1 MKNKI
6 ELKKNIFFL
15 SLVFILFVILNISL
29 IKYFSGK
36 YQSVYEGGIENI
48 LMDTN
53 DTSAT
58 RITIRDKV
66 LLEDE
71 IIYNKQD
78 SVVVE
83 SIITSLVSNI
93 LLLTSV
99 IIIFYFYEKNKAR
112 KMDEIFR
119 MVEEVSMGNYS
130 VDFEKYSEDELSIVR
145 DNLYKITKKLKEES
159 VNSKSDREVL
169 KNSLDNISHQLKT
182 PITAISISLDNI
194 LDNDLTDDK
203 RREFLFSIKKE
214 ISNINFLIKSM
225 LQLSRL
231 SSNVVKFNRKENSL
245 LNIINESLDRV
256 DLLRD
261 LKNIKVEVIGEDSF
275 VLCDF
280 HWEIEALSN
289 IIKNAIEH
297 SENDDTIKI
306 ELYSCEAFKSVKI
319 TNHGI
324 LKDKDK
330 IFKRFY
336 SGKETSDSI
345 GIGLVLSKDIVERDN
360 GKIYVDSNF
369 NVTTFEIK
377 YFNF

>member
-6 ELKKNIFFL
+6 ELKKYIFFL
-15 SLVFILFVILNISL
+15 GLVFIAFAILNISL
-29 IKYFSGK
+29 INYFNRK
-36 YQSVYEGGIENI
+36 YQTVYDESMEKI
-48 LMDTN
+48 LMYTQD
-53 DTSAT
+53 DSAT
-58 RITIRDKV
+58 RFTIRDKV
-66 LLEDE
+66 FLEDE
-71 IIYNKQD
+71 IIYNKQN

-83 SIITSLVSNI
+83 GIVTS
-93 LLLTSV
+93 
-99 IIIFYFYEKNKAR
+99 IIFYLYEKNKTK

-130 VDFEKYSEDELSIVR
+130 VDFEKFSEDELSIVR

-159 VNSKSDREVL
+159 INSKNDKVIL

-194 LDNDLTDDK
+194 LDNDLTDEK
-203 RREFLFSIKKE
+203 RRKFLFSIKKE

-245 LNIINESLDRV
+245 LGIVKESLERV

-261 LKNIKVEVIGEDSF
+261 LKNINVEISGEDSF

-280 HWEIEALSN
+280 NWEIEALSN

-297 SENDDTIKI
+297 SEEDDTIKI
-306 ELYSCEAFKSVKI
+306 EMYSCEAFKSVKI
-319 TNHGI
+319 INHGA

-360 GKIYVDSNF
+360 GKIYVDSSDNM
-369 NVTTFEIK
+369 TTFEIK

>member
-6 ELKKNIFFL
+6 ELKKYIFFL
-15 SLVFILFVILNISL
+15 GLVFIAFVILNISL
-29 IKYFSGK
+29 INYFNRK
-36 YQSVYEGGIENI
+36 YQTVYDESMEKI
-48 LMDTN
+48 LMYTQD
-53 DTSAT
+53 DSAT
-58 RITIRDKV
+58 RFTIRDKV
-66 LLEDE
+66 FLEDE
-71 IIYNKQD
+71 IIYNKQN

-83 SIITSLVSNI
+83 GIVTSITLNI
-93 LLLTSV
+93 LLLIIV
-99 IIIFYFYEKNKAR
+99 IIIFYLYEKNKTK

-130 VDFEKYSEDELSIVR
+130 VDFEKFSEDELSIVR

-159 VNSKSDREVL
+159 INSKNDKVIL

-194 LDNDLTDDK
+194 LDNDLTDEK
-203 RREFLFSIKKE
+203 RRKFLFSIKKE

-245 LNIINESLDRV
+245 LGIVKESLERV

-261 LKNIKVEVIGEDSF
+261 LKNINVEISGEDSF

-280 HWEIEALSN
+280 NWEIEALSN

-297 SENDDTIKI
+297 SEEGDTIKI
-306 ELYSCEAFKSVKI
+306 EMYSCEAFKSVKI
-319 TNHGI
+319 INHGA

-360 GKIYVDSNF
+360 GKIYVDSSDNM
-369 NVTTFEIK
+369 TTFEIK

>member
-6 ELKKNIFFL
+6 ELKKYIFFL
-15 SLVFILFVILNISL
+15 GLVFIAFVILNISL
-29 IKYFSGK
+29 INYFNRK
-36 YQSVYEGGIENI
+36 YQTVYDESMEKI
-48 LMDTN
+48 LMYTQD
-53 DTSAT
+53 DSAT
-58 RITIRDKV
+58 RFTIRDKV
-66 LLEDE
+66 FLEDE
-71 IIYNKQD
+71 IIYNKQN

-83 SIITSLVSNI
+83 GTVTSITLNI
-93 LLLTSV
+93 LLLIIV
-99 IIIFYFYEKNKAR
+99 IIIFYLYEKNKTK

-130 VDFEKYSEDELSIVR
+130 VDFEKFSEDELSIVR

-159 VNSKSDREVL
+159 INSKNDKVIL

-194 LDNDLTDDK
+194 LDNDLTDEK
-203 RREFLFSIKKE
+203 RRKFLFSIKKE

-245 LNIINESLDRV
+245 LGIVKESLERV

-261 LKNIKVEVIGEDSF
+261 LKNINVEISGEDSF

-280 HWEIEALSN
+280 NWEIEALSN

-297 SENDDTIKI
+297 SEEDDTIKI
-306 ELYSCEAFKSVKI
+306 EMYSCEAFKSVKI
-319 TNHGI
+319 INYGA

-360 GKIYVDSNF
+360 GKIYVDSSDNM
-369 NVTTFEIK
+369 TTFEIK

>member
-6 ELKKNIFFL
+6 ELKKYIFFL
-15 SLVFILFVILNISL
+15 GLVFIAFAILNISL
-29 IKYFSGK
+29 INYFNRK
-36 YQSVYEGGIENI
+36 YQTVYDESMEKI
-48 LMDTN
+48 LMYTQD
-53 DTSAT
+53 DSAT
-58 RITIRDKV
+58 RFTIRDKV
-66 LLEDE
+66 FLEDE
-71 IIYNKQD
+71 IIYNKQN

-83 SIITSLVSNI
+83 GIVTSITLNI
-93 LLLTSV
+93 LLLIIV
-99 IIIFYFYEKNKAR
+99 IIIFYLYEKNKTK

-130 VDFEKYSEDELSIVR
+130 VDFEKFSEDELSIVR

-159 VNSKSDREVL
+159 INSKNDKVIL

-194 LDNDLTDDK
+194 LDNDLTDEK
-203 RREFLFSIKKE
+203 RRKFLFSIKKE

-245 LNIINESLDRV
+245 LGIVKESLERV

-261 LKNIKVEVIGEDSF
+261 LKNINVEISGEDSF

-280 HWEIEALSN
+280 NWEIEALSN

-297 SENDDTIKI
+297 SEEDDTIKI
-306 ELYSCEAFKSVKI
+306 EMYSCEAFKSVKI
-319 TNHGI
+319 INHGA

-360 GKIYVDSNF
+360 GKIYVDSSDNM
-369 NVTTFEIK
+369 TTFEIK

>member
-6 ELKKNIFFL
+6 ELKKYIFFL
-15 SLVFILFVILNISL
+15 GLVFIAFVILNISL
-29 IKYFSGK
+29 INYFNRK
-36 YQSVYEGGIENI
+36 YQTVYDESMEKI
-48 LMDTN
+48 LMYTQD
-53 DTSAT
+53 DSAT
-58 RITIRDKV
+58 RFTIRDKV
-66 LLEDE
+66 FLEDE
-71 IIYNKQD
+71 IIYNKQN

-83 SIITSLVSNI
+83 GTVTSITLNI
-93 LLLTSV
+93 LLLIIV
-99 IIIFYFYEKNKAR
+99 IIIFYLYEKNKTK

-130 VDFEKYSEDELSIVR
+130 VDFEKFSEDELSIVR

-159 VNSKSDREVL
+159 INSKNDKVIL

-194 LDNDLTDDK
+194 LDNDLTDEK
-203 RREFLFSIKKE
+203 RRKFLFSIKKE

-245 LNIINESLDRV
+245 LGIVKESLERV

-261 LKNIKVEVIGEDSF
+261 LKNINVEISGEDSF

-280 HWEIEALSN
+280 NWEIEALSN

-297 SENDDTIKI
+297 SEEDDTIKI
-306 ELYSCEAFKSVKI
+306 EMYSCEAFKSVKI
-319 TNHGI
+319 INHGA

-360 GKIYVDSNF
+360 GKIYVDSSDNM
-369 NVTTFEIK
+369 TTFEIK

>member
-6 ELKKNIFFL
+6 ELKKYIFFL
-15 SLVFILFVILNISL
+15 SLIFIAFVILNVSL
-29 IKYFSGK
+29 INYFNRK
-36 YQSVYEGGIENI
+36 YQTVYEEGIEKV
-48 LMDTN
+48 LKYTQD
-53 DTSAT
+53 DSAT

-66 LLEDE
+66 FLEDE
-71 IIYNKQD
+71 IIYNKQN

-83 SIITSLVSNI
+83 SIITFVTLNI
-93 LLLTSV
+93 LLLIIV
-99 IIIFYFYEKNKAR
+99 IIIFYLYEKNKTK

-119 MVEEVSMGNYS
+119 MIEEVSMGNYS

-145 DNLYKITKKLKEES
+145 DNLYKITKKIKEES
-159 VNSKSDREVL
+159 INSKNDRVIL

-194 LDNDLTDDK
+194 LDNDLTDEK

-231 SSNVVKFNRKENSL
+231 SSNVVKFNRKDNSL
-245 LNIINESLDRV
+245 SKLVKESLERV

-261 LKNIKVEVIGEDSF
+261 LKNINVEVLGEDSL
-275 VLCDF
+275 VLCDYN
-280 HWEIEALSN
+280 WEIEALSN

-297 SENDDTIKI
+297 SEEDDTIKI
-306 ELYSCEAFKSVKI
+306 EMYSCEAFKSVKI
-319 TNHGI
+319 TNHGA

-360 GKIYVDSNF
+360 GKIYVDSCDNM
-369 NVTTFEIK
+369 TTFEIK